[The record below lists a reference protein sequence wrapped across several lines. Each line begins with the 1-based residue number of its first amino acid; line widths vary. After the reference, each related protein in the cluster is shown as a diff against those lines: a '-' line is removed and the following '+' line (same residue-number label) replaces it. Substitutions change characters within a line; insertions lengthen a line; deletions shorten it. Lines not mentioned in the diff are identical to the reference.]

1 MRQYNKCTAKSWCFF
16 KYRIW
21 RLSYC
26 FFVQSLMMIPIPT
39 TTTKERLVPC
49 PTSTRRSPARNS
61 YFVVTGAS
69 FFIDSVGTGEIRK
82 GPLTFGERIR
92 RRVGWLLSRYSPVW
106 AWREMKAS
114 DARRNGW
121 PVVTEIQVNANA
133 TERNGSGGWWECR
146 ACAIELCSCPLWRFS
161 SGCIVS
167 SVQWKGSKQ
176 VSK

>member
-1 MRQYNKCTAKSWCFF
+1 M
-16 KYRIW
+16 
-21 RLSYC
+21 SYC

-39 TTTKERLVPC
+39 TTTKERLAPC

-121 PVVTEIQVNANA
+121 PVVTEIQVNANG
-133 TERNGSGGWWECR
+133 TEQNRAERVADVSAALVLLSFDRVHYGEWLYCFFRSMERKQASERSGV
-146 ACAIELCSCPLWRFS
+146 A
-161 SGCIVS
+161 SGKVKVS
-167 SVQWKGSKQ
+167 FVIAYRIRYLF
-176 VSK
+176 